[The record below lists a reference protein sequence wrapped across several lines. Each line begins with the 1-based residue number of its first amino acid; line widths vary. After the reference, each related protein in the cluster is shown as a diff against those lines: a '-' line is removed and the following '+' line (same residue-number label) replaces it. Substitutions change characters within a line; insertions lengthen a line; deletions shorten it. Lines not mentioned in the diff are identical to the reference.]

1 MDGLFAPSLWS
12 CSTQRRLTGLFP
24 AVVGSQR
31 SANGD
36 ACCLVNTE
44 RDHRATPAPA
54 MADQRYDAFDSSD
67 SSASAVGAVDPPSAD
82 SSFGISSIG
91 TASTD
96 GGSDGV
102 PGAGAGAGAGSGVG
116 GGRSSLD
123 VTHISTRSNHSVVR
137 ITEALIRQGT
147 TAAPLPAPGLPSAPA
162 LVTFGI
168 DARATA
174 TPEHRG
180 PLSEL
185 KSLNLH
191 LHAHNLGKIRLVAMV
206 AGRLTVWLVSHAAW
220 RVVAGKSRAWMAFL
234 DCGSSI

>member
-1 MDGLFAPSLWS
+1 
-12 CSTQRRLTGLFP
+12 
-24 AVVGSQR
+24 
-31 SANGD
+31 
-36 ACCLVNTE
+36 
-44 RDHRATPAPA
+44 

-191 LHAHNLGKIRLVAMV
+191 LHAHNLGKIRLVA
-206 AGRLTVWLVSHAAW
+206 WLQD
-220 RVVAGKSRAWMAFL
+220 G
-234 DCGSSI
+234 